1 MRTSDSTKELM
12 TALVAARAAF
22 TPLRKDAV
30 GQVGSDRQY
39 RYADLAGLLEA
50 TLPAL
55 TAHGVTVLQAIDAET
70 ATLITRVEHVSGEW
84 VESAYPLTI
93 NLPPQQ
99 FGSSISYG
107 RRYSLQSLLC
117 VAADDDDGAAAQAP
131 PPKRPTKTKDET
143 ITQAQRKRLFT
154 IASAA
159 GWTTDQIKDYLHR
172 VYHVH
177 SSKDLPVRVYD
188 QVCQDFDR
196 PPGATIEMPF

>member
-1 MRTSDSTKELM
+1 MRTSDSTNELVK
-12 TALVAARAAF
+12 ALVAARSAF

-50 TLPAL
+50 TMPAL
-55 TAHGVTVLQAIDAET
+55 TQHGLTVLQAIDAET

-99 FGSSISYG
+99 FGSNLTYG

-131 PPKRPTKTKDET
+131 APKRAPKPKDDG
-143 ITQAQRKRLFT
+143 ISQAQRKRLFS
-154 IASAA
+154 IATAA
-159 GWTTDQIKDYLHR
+159 GWTKEQIKAHLER
-172 VYHVH
+172 VYGVT
-177 SSKDLPVRVYD
+177 STSELRAVAYD
-188 QVCQDFDR
+188 DICADFGR
-196 PPGATIEMPF
+196 PPVATMPF